1 MTRYSRALPGRQPG
15 LALAAAIAA
24 LTTSAPALAQE
35 DNVNEIIVTVRQRAE
50 AIEDVPGA
58 VVNFASE
65 DIQRLGLERAR
76 DFVNQTPGV
85 SIVQTSAEVGDSQV
99 NIRGINGAR
108 DAETNYA
115 LVIDGI
121 LMTNPSALNR
131 EYTNLESFQVFK
143 GPQGAIY
150 GRNAAAGA
158 FIINTQ
164 EPGQDTSGALRL
176 SVAEDDTKVLTG
188 NIGGGVTDTLRLGLT
203 GTYRDS
209 DGYYNNDFAAFEGR
223 DTSIVDY
230 FESWDLS
237 ARAIWEP
244 TDKVKVDTK
253 FRYGEVDAASIAFNS
268 VFHIPSLVGLLENGF
283 GFPADVAAGA
293 NENVNGHNFKFDN
306 NIIPTNNQEST
317 EFSVKV
323 DYDLGFA
330 DLTAWGLY
338 SNIENNLS
346 ADGTSGAFG
355 FFFQEQRCRDTTAA
369 LNAAGYQLAPPQA
382 IGPTPEFSV
391 FGAYTPTSCDG
402 TQFQER
408 NQKDY
413 SFEVRLAS
421 KSDQRLRWLGG
432 LYYLDLQRDVAVNT
446 GIDLDGSVAQTIYAG
461 PSSNNPTE
469 ALVADRFDTNVY
481 AVFGSIA
488 YDITDA
494 IEASFALR
502 YDREE
507 REATSRV
514 PTDAVTQYID
524 TCGNGG
530 LGGDPIN
537 PGLCFG
543 PLSPQDET
551 FDQWQPK
558 FSLTWDITDAITTY
572 ASVGVGFKSGGFNNQ
587 GSAATVNLFT
597 NSALIYGDGD
607 PGDPASW
614 DGPFSDFAP
623 VLISDRYDEETS
635 TAYEIGAKG
644 RFMDGRLRT
653 EVALFRTDVDDMQF
667 FEFFVGG
674 FGLLRVVSNID
685 EVELQGF
692 ELSGTFAATD
702 WLNLFAGYSYVDSE
716 IKKNTV
722 RPDTVGNESP
732 YTPEWTGNVGAQVTF
747 PMTDTLDFIGGIDA
761 SFVGD
766 TWFHVV
772 QENDRPTGFSAAF
785 GIGPANYTIAQR
797 DAYGVVNLRAG
808 IGADSWSVSAFM
820 TNLLDENYL
829 EEVIP
834 APEFGGSF
842 ISPGTQRRFGIEANF
857 RF

>member
-1 MTRYSRALPGRQPG
+1 MKRYSRALPGQQPG

-24 LTTSAPALAQE
+24 LTTGAPALAQE
-35 DNVNEIIVTVRQRAE
+35 EAVNEIIVTVRQRAE

-58 VVNFASE
+58 VVNFGSD
-65 DIQRLGLERAR
+65 DIKRLGLERAR

-131 EYTNLESFQVFK
+131 EYTNLQSFQVFK

-164 EPGQDTSGALRL
+164 EPGQEVSGAARI
-176 SVAEDDTKVLTG
+176 SVAEDDTKLVTG
-188 NIGGGVTDTLRLGLT
+188 NIGGGVTETLRVGLT

-209 DGYYNNDFAAFEGR
+209 DGYYRNAYQDSIGR
-223 DTSIVDY
+223 NTDVVDN
-230 FESWDLS
+230 FESWDVS

-253 FRYGEVDAASIAFNS
+253 LRYGEVDAASIAFNS
-268 VFHIPSLVGLLENGF
+268 VFHIPSLATLLGPGGF
-283 GFPADVAAGA
+283 GFPADFAAFA
-293 NENVNGHNFKFDN
+293 NENVNTHQFQFDN
-306 NIIPTNNQEST
+306 NIIPTNNQEAT

-323 DYDLGFA
+323 DYDLGWA

-346 ADGTSGAFG
+346 ADGTSAAFQ
-355 FFFQEQRCRDTTAA
+355 FFATEPRCRDTTANLA
-369 LNAAGYQLAPPQA
+369 FYPVAPPQF
-382 IGPTPEFSV
+382 IGPTPEDSIY
-391 FGAYTPTSCDG
+391 GGYTPTSCDG

-421 KSDQRLRWLGG
+421 KADQRLRWLGG

-488 YDITDA
+488 YDLTDS

-524 TCGNGG
+524 TCGDGG
-530 LGGDPIN
+530 IGGDPIN

-543 PLSPQDET
+543 QLSDQDET

-558 FSLTWDITDAITTY
+558 FSLTWDVTDAITTY

-597 NSALIYGDGD
+597 NTPLIYGTGD
-607 PGDPASW
+607 PGDPSTW
-614 DGPFSDFAP
+614 NGDFSEFAP
-623 VLISDRYDEETS
+623 VLISDKYDEETS
-635 TAYEIGAKG
+635 TAYEVGAKG
-644 RFMDGRLRT
+644 RFLDGRLRT

-732 YTPEWTGNVGAQVTF
+732 YTPEWTGNIGAQVTF
-747 PMTDTLDFIGGIDA
+747 PMTDTLDFIGSIDA

-772 QENDRPTGFSAAF
+772 QANDRPTGFSNAF
-785 GIGPANYTIAQR
+785 GIGPANYEIAQR

-808 IGADSWSVSAFM
+808 IGADSWSVSAFV

-842 ISPGTQRRFGIEANF
+842 ISPGTQRRFGVEANF

>member
-1 MTRYSRALPGRQPG
+1 MKRYSRALPGRQPG
-15 LALAAAIAA
+15 LTLAAAIAA
-24 LTTSAPALAQE
+24 LCSSAPAMAQ
-35 DNVNEIIVTVRQRAE
+35 DGRVDEIIVTVRQRAE
-50 AIEDVPGA
+50 AIEDVPGV
-58 VVNFASE
+58 VVNFNAE
-65 DIQRLGLERAR
+65 QIQRLGLERAR

-121 LMTNPSALNR
+121 LMTNPAALNR

-158 FIINTQ
+158 FIINTR
-164 EPGQDTSGALRL
+164 EPGDELSGAARL
-176 SVAEDDTKVLTG
+176 SVAQDNTYLVTG
-188 NIGGGVTDTLRLGLT
+188 NIGGGVTDTLRVGVT

-209 DGYYNNDFAAFEGR
+209 DGYYRNAFADSQGR
-223 DTSIVDY
+223 DPAIVDY
-230 FESWDLS
+230 FQSWDLS

-244 TDKVKVDTK
+244 TDRVKVDTK

-268 VFHIPSLVGLLENGF
+268 VFQIPSLPFVLENFF
-283 GFPADVAAGA
+283 GFPPEIAAFGY
-293 NENVNGHNFKFDN
+293 ENVNGHRFKFDG
-306 NIIPTNNQEST
+306 NIVPTNNQEAT

-338 SNIENNLS
+338 SDIENNLS
-346 ADGTSGAFG
+346 ADGTSGAFQ
-355 FFFQEQRCRDTTAA
+355 FFFTEPRCQSTTAA
-369 LNAAGYQLAPPQA
+369 LTGYPLAPPQA
-382 IGPTPEFSV
+382 IGPTPGTSL

-446 GIDLDGSVAQTIYAG
+446 GIDLDGSVAQTIFAG

-488 YDITDA
+488 YDVTDTV
-494 IEASFALR
+494 EASFALR

-507 REATSRV
+507 REAMSRV
-514 PTDAVTQYID
+514 PSGAVTQFID
-524 TCGNGG
+524 TCGDGG
-530 LGGDPIN
+530 IGGDPIN
-537 PGLCFG
+537 PGLCDG
-543 PLSPQDET
+543 GTLGMRDKT

-558 FSLTWDITDAITTY
+558 FSLTWDATDAVTAY

-587 GSAATVNLFT
+587 GSQATIERAI
-597 NSALIYGDGD
+597 NSLTGIGTG
-607 PGDPASW
+607 PGE
-614 DGPFSDFAP
+614 FAP
-623 VLISDRYDEETS
+623 VGISDLYGEETS
-635 TAYEIGAKG
+635 LAYELGAKG
-644 RFMDGRLRT
+644 KFLDGRLRT

-685 EVELQGF
+685 EVKLQGF
-692 ELSGTFAATD
+692 EISANFQATD
-702 WLNLFAGYSYVDSE
+702 WLNLFAGYALTDSE

-722 RPDTVGNESP
+722 RPDTVGNASP
-732 YTPEWTGNVGAQVTF
+732 YTPDWTGNLGARVTF
-747 PMTDTLDFIGGIDA
+747 PMTSTLDFIGGIDA

-766 TWFHVV
+766 TWFHVI
-772 QENDRPTGFSAAF
+772 QDNSRPTLF
-785 GIGPANYTIAQR
+785 GLNGEYSIAER
-797 DAYGVVNLRAG
+797 DAYAVVNVRGG
-808 IGADSWSVSAFM
+808 IGTDRWSVSAVV
-820 TNLLDENYL
+820 TNLFDKDYL

-842 ISPGTQRRFGIEANF
+842 ISPGTQRRFGVEANY